1 MSKKL
6 HKRVS
11 ASLPVLL
18 WLMLLTLIPTQL
30 SAFTFTYEGQT
41 LNYEVISYTY
51 KTVRTAKGY
60 YSTLEGRMKP
70 GNAVSGTLVIPSE
83 VSYDNTTYSVVEI
96 GFVSFYGC
104 DLNHVTIPNS
114 VTSIGGAAF
123 QNCSAL
129 ESIDIPNSVTSIGS
143 SAFQACSALRSI
155 DIPYSVTSIGDEA
168 FKDCSQLGS
177 LIIPNSVTSIGDNA
191 FNGCRGMI
199 KSAYP
204 KSIGNPFP
212 YNVIAIG
219 YPAEGSCVE
228 DGCIWNN
235 DKTELYFVPDN
246 IKGVFTI
253 PNSVSSIGYRAFY
266 KCNGLNGLNVQAIL
280 PPDINDSF
288 QDYSIEVTVPAGTLN
303 DYLPSEWEKF
313 SNLKD
318 EAGEVATAF
327 SDDVFNYRRISE
339 NDVALV
345 KGDYSSMTTMSIPE
359 RVVWNDKFYTVTSIG
374 YDVIGNSY
382 GNSTLKS
389 LVLPKKLK
397 IIGANAFRYCSGL
410 TEVKLPETLNI
421 IGSEA
426 FRGCSGLTSID
437 IPNSVTSIKGGAFR
451 DCGGLTSIK
460 IGNSVTH
467 LGDDAFNYCSE
478 LTSIDIPN
486 SVTCIGN
493 GAFRDCSELTSIDIP
508 NSVTYIGNDAFRSCY
523 GLASIKIGNSV
534 TYIGNGA
541 FNYCYGLASIK
552 IGNSVTYVGNDA
564 FNHCSELTSIDIP
577 NSVAYIGNDAF
588 RSCYGLASITIP
600 NSVTTIGDGAFN
612 GCSKLNSFILE
623 DGNKEI
629 SIGADI
635 LQNTAIANIYIGRN
649 LTGCIGSDVSTVT
662 YGNAVTAISDN
673 AFNGAANL
681 STVNFGSSIE
691 TIGANAF
698 NGCGLTE
705 LVLPPHAKTIG
716 DNAFAGNNIKNI
728 AIGSEVTEIGE
739 KAFDGANELAGVSIT
754 ALTPPA
760 ANNNSFS
767 YYDCPLY
774 VTPGYVDTYYN
785 FTRCWYRFSGY
796 DLIPIDNLEVEGKAT
811 VALKP
816 GETYKFSVT
825 MSPANAS
832 LPYIFWRSTNP
843 EFATVD
849 NEGNVTLVDRGGES
863 AQADGDVVTDC
874 KIIAE
879 TLYANAPVAEFSVQD
894 YAAGV
899 DEIGIDTIAQPER
912 PNDIYNMQ
920 GMCIK
925 RNASQEDVKSL
936 APGLYII
943 AGKKVLVK

>member
-143 SAFQACSALRSI
+143 SAFQACSALRSIDIPYSVTSIGSSTFQACSALRSI

-467 LGDDAFNYCSE
+467 LGDDAFNY
-478 LTSIDIPN
+478 
-486 SVTCIGN
+486 
-493 GAFRDCSELTSIDIP
+493 
-508 NSVTYIGNDAFRSCY
+508 
-523 GLASIKIGNSV
+523 
-534 TYIGNGA
+534 
-541 FNYCYGLASIK
+541 
-552 IGNSVTYVGNDA
+552 
-564 FNHCSELTSIDIP
+564 CSELTSIDIP